1 MKRLSTSIRPWARR
15 LLFILIIL
23 SGLAGQILFNSTLLI
38 AEAFTTRGRAAQS
51 ELYPEIAL
59 KSYERAYQW
68 NDHDP
73 NLLYLLGVL
82 RQQSGKDEAA
92 AEALARGL
100 DLAPHEIPTL
110 IAYAEQLARAGDMQ
124 HAENMIERASALA
137 SGNWRTEQVAGLVRG
152 LQRDHAGAAA
162 HFKRAVKLSGK
173 PEAGLLNNLANA
185 LYEQGEPAQALRY
198 ANAALNLQELN
209 PDHHLVRGKALL
221 ALERIDEV
229 HNALGWAERIYRKRV
244 SENLP
249 EQGKL
254 DEARRHLVPA
264 LIARKRP
271 DRAIEVLSSLAA
283 SQGPTDEVTARA
295 RELQIA
301 LDTLEGHRN
310 SLAQFNLGKVMMIIG
325 DYEAADMAL
334 ARAPSGLPKKQK
346 VECAI
351 LRAQTL
357 FQLARPQEA
366 LKALQAL
373 PEQDRLGPEYGITL
387 ADALVATGDVSAARQ
402 EYTDVLQKFSLPDEL
417 RRRVEVRRD
426 ALSPQ

>member
-1 MKRLSTSIRPWARR
+1 MKRVAVSKSLWAR
-15 LLFILIIL
+15 LFFILIVF
-23 SGLAGQILFNSTLLI
+23 SGLAFQISFTSKLLI
-38 AEAFTTRGRAAQS
+38 AEAFTSQGMAAQS
-51 ELYPEIAL
+51 ALYPEIAL
-59 KSYERAYQW
+59 KSYERAYRW

-82 RQQSGKDEAA
+82 RQQLGKDEAA

-110 IAYAEQLARAGDMQ
+110 IAYAERRAFSGDMR
-124 HAENMIERASALA
+124 HAENMIERALALA
-137 SGNWRTEQVAGLVRG
+137 PGYWRTEQAAGLLRG

-173 PEAGLLNNLANA
+173 PEAGLFNNLANA

-198 ANAALNLQELN
+198 ADAALRLQELN
-209 PDHHLVRGKALL
+209 PDHHLVRAKALL
-221 ALERIDEV
+221 ALDRIDEAF
-229 HNALGWAERIYRKRV
+229 NALRWAERVYSRRA

-301 LDTLEGHRN
+301 LDTLEGHQN
-310 SLAQFNLGKVMMIIG
+310 SVAQFNLGKVMMIIG
-325 DYEAADMAL
+325 DYEAADVAL
-334 ARAPSGLPKKQK
+334 ARAPSGLPKEQE
-346 VECAI
+346 VMRVI
-351 LRAQTL
+351 MRAQSL
-357 FQLARPQEA
+357 FLLARPQEA
-366 LKALQAL
+366 LTLLQEVA
-373 PEQDRLGPEYGITL
+373 EQDRHNLEYRIVL
-387 ADALVATGDVSAARQ
+387 ADALEASGDAARARQ
-402 EYTDVLQKFSLPDEL
+402 EYSNVLQKFSLPDDL
-417 RRRVEVRRD
+417 RDRVEARRD
-426 ALSPQ
+426 ALLPQ